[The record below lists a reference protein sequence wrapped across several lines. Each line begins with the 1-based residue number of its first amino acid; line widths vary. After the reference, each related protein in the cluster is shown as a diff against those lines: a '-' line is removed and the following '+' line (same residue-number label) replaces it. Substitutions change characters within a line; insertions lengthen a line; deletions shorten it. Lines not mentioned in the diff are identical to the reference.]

1 MMVFKK
7 SIHRRTFL
15 RGIGTAL
22 ALPFLDSM
30 VPAFG
35 APAKPALRL
44 GFVYCPNG
52 MVMQKWRPATEGN
65 DYELTP
71 ILAPLSQF
79 REDFLVLGGLNQTI
93 AYPLPGEVGGVAPH
107 ERAGGAFLT
116 AMHPTRQG
124 PLGISVDQ
132 IAARELAKETQLAS
146 LELALHDTDMVG
158 QCEKGWNCAFM
169 RTLSWRGPG
178 TPLPNENS
186 PRGVFERL
194 FGDNDSTDPAQRL
207 ARYRKDHSLLDS
219 VREATN
225 RLLNSVGPADRAKLS
240 EYLDAVRDVER
251 RIQTAEDQSDR
262 DIPTIERPG
271 VIPAAFDEHAKLMFD
286 LLLLAFQTDLTR
298 VFTLMMGREQSDR
311 SFREIGIPDAHHML
325 SHHSNDPAKIAKIE
339 QINIFHAQLFAYF
352 LDKLKST
359 PTDDGSLL
367 DYSMILYGSGISEG
381 NVHSFV
387 DLPILLAGGKAAQIK
402 GGAHIRYPKDT
413 PLSNL
418 YMTLLDKLGAPVGKM
433 GDSTGKLELPPM
445 A

>member
-7 SIHRRTFL
+7 SIPRRTFL
-15 RGIGTAL
+15 RGIGATL
-22 ALPFLDSM
+22 ALPILDSM
-30 VPAFG
+30 MPAFA
-35 APAKPALRL
+35 APSKSVLRL

-52 MVMQKWRPATEGN
+52 MVMQKWRPATEGRN
-65 DYELTP
+65 YDLTP
-71 ILAPLSQF
+71 ILAPLEPF
-79 REDFLVLGGLNQTI
+79 REDFLVLGGLDQTV

-124 PLGISVDQ
+124 QLGISVDQ
-132 IAARELAKETQLAS
+132 IAASELAKETQLAS
-146 LELALHDTDMVG
+146 LELALHDTDLVG
-158 QCEKGWNCAFM
+158 QCEKGWNCAYM
-169 RTLSWRGPG
+169 RTLSWRGPA

-186 PRGVFERL
+186 PRRVFERL

-207 ARYRKDHSLLDS
+207 ARHRKDNSLLDS
-219 VREATN
+219 VTAATN
-225 RLLNSVGPADRAKLS
+225 RLMKNVGPRDRAKLS
-240 EYLDAVRDVER
+240 EYLDSVRDVER

-271 VIPAAFDEHAKLMFD
+271 AIPAAFDDHAKLMFD

-339 QINIFHAQLFAYF
+339 QINIFHAQMLAYF

-359 PTDDGSLL
+359 PNDDGSLL
-367 DYSMILYGSGISEG
+367 DHSMILYGSGISEG

-387 DLPILLAGGKAAQIK
+387 DLPILLAGGKSAQIK
-402 GGAHIRYPKDT
+402 SGAHIRYPRNT

-418 YMTLLDKLGAPVGKM
+418 HVTLLDKLGISVEKM
-433 GDSTGKLELPPM
+433 GDSTGGLDLSSL